1 MLAFLSNFA
10 DAKEKIIFGRCE
22 SMPTLKNKTVVI
34 TGGSSG
40 IGAKAGLYAAQRG
53 ALPVLLAR
61 TEEKLKE
68 MQKMIGEYSGTSPLI
83 HPLDVSDAE
92 AVDQLFDQI
101 TEETNGIDVLVN
113 NAGFGIFDLFHEAR
127 LKDLKSMLD
136 VNVFGLM
143 ACTRKVLPQMM
154 ERNSGH
160 IVNVASL
167 AGKVSTPK
175 STAYSAT
182 KHAVIGFSN
191 GLRMELAGTNV
202 NVTTVNPG
210 PVNTNFFNIA
220 DESGEYLKNVS
231 KFMLEPDEI
240 ARKIVDALEKPR
252 REINVPFSM
261 SAGSKMFQMF
271 PGTMEKVMGRF
282 MNLK

>member
-1 MLAFLSNFA
+1 
-10 DAKEKIIFGRCE
+10 
-22 SMPTLKNKTVVI
+22 MPALKNKTVVI

-40 IGAKAGLYAAQRG
+40 IGAKVGLYAAQRG
-53 ALPVLLAR
+53 AMPVLLAR
-61 TEEKLKE
+61 SEDKLKE
-68 MQKMIGEYSGTSPLI
+68 MQTMIKEYSGIEPMVYR
-83 HPLDVSDAE
+83 LDVSDVKE
-92 AVDQLFDQI
+92 VDERFDQI
-101 TEETNGIDVLVN
+101 AEETGGIDMLIN

-127 LKDLKSMLD
+127 LEDLKNMLD

-143 ACTRKVLPQMM
+143 ACTRKVLPQMI

-175 STAYSAT
+175 STVYSAT

-191 GLRMELAGTNV
+191 GLRMELAGTKV
-202 NVTTVNPG
+202 HVTTVNPG

-220 DESGEYLKNVS
+220 DESGDYVKSVS
-231 KFMLEPDEI
+231 KFMLEPDDI
-240 ARKIVDALEKPR
+240 ARKVVDALEKPR
-252 REINVPFSM
+252 REINVPISM
-261 SAGSKMFQMF
+261 SAGSKMYQMF
-271 PGTMEKVMGRF
+271 PGTFEKVIGRF